1 MKPEKTHLWLG
12 VPPAKD
18 DQYPKTINI
27 INGGSRISYVDLTL
41 PKNVDLKFAYYNSV
55 LHHHFGVIR
64 IALVHVEMVGAEAVK
79 EELVKFVLLGK
90 VLYTPS

>member
-41 PKNVDLKFAYYNSV
+41 PKNVDLKFAYYTRWSQF
-55 LHHHFGVIR
+55 LRHH
-64 IALVHVEMVGAEAVK
+64 LNVK
-79 EELVKFVLLGK
+79 TYDEYKG
-90 VLYTPS
+90 